1 MAAQEAVSARSAV
14 AEEADLPSTGG
25 PTKLLY
31 SILAYY
37 SNYYSSTFFLISR
50 LHFSFQRNFYYFVV
64 RCKTYDD
71 TSQPLWRP
79 HTQVKACP
87 YPCP

>member
-1 MAAQEAVSARSAV
+1 MAAQEAVSARLAV

-37 SNYYSSTFFLISR
+37 SNYYSSTLF
-50 LHFSFQRNFYYFVV
+50 
-64 RCKTYDD
+64 
-71 TSQPLWRP
+71 
-79 HTQVKACP
+79 
-87 YPCP
+87 